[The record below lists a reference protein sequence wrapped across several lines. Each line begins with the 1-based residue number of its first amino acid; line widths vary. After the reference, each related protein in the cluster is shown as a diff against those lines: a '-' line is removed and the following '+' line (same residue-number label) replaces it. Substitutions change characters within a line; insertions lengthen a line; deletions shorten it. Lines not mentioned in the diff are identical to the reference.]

1 MYTKL
6 NEDTDQLGGVDAST
20 GNEGQKLVWGL
31 QDIKLTLNDKEI
43 EAPQLLAGYTLDDS
57 DDEKARRKKDQKSLD
72 SKAQA
77 QISLVDK
84 FEEQRK
90 HDNQTLYREREVQSL
105 RDLIYGSLDTSA
117 SE

>member
-43 EAPQLLAGYTLDDS
+43 EAPSFWLAILLTIQMMKKQ
-57 DDEKARRKKDQKSLD
+57 EARRTKRASILRLKRKSHWL
-72 SKAQA
+72 
-77 QISLVDK
+77 ISLK
-84 FEEQRK
+84 SKGSMTTR
-90 HDNQTLYREREVQSL
+90 HSTEREKFKV
-105 RDLIYGSLDTSA
+105 
-117 SE
+117 

>member
-43 EAPQLLAGYTLDDS
+43 EAP
-57 DDEKARRKKDQKSLD
+57 
-72 SKAQA
+72 
-77 QISLVDK
+77 
-84 FEEQRK
+84 
-90 HDNQTLYREREVQSL
+90 
-105 RDLIYGSLDTSA
+105 
-117 SE
+117 